1 MVKLYVH
8 FSLPLGGT
16 VNQRSSAGAEIALF
30 VTIVTQAVKN
40 VIENFEMREN
50 ILFQHNYSS
59 YHLSHNRATP
69 NFYFYPNGT
78 IEIHAVNNVI
88 IQKPVTIEI
97 QVVNN
102 CQKRPW
108 YV

>member
-8 FSLPLGGT
+8 FSLPHGGT

-30 VTIVTQAVKN
+30 VTIVTQVVNN

-59 YHLSHNRATP
+59 YHLSHNCATP
-69 NFYFYPNGT
+69 NFYFYPSGT
-78 IEIHAVNNVI
+78 I
-88 IQKPVTIEI
+88 VT

-102 CQKRPW
+102 VTNQK
-108 YV
+108 

>member
-16 VNQRSSAGAEIALF
+16 INQRVCSGAEIALF

-40 VIENFEMREN
+40 VIENFEMRGN
-50 ILFQHNYSS
+50 ILFQQNYSS
-59 YHLSHNRATP
+59 YHLSHNCATP
-69 NFYFYPNGT
+69 NFYLYPSGT
-78 IEIHAVNNVI
+78 I
-88 IQKPVTIEI
+88 VT

-102 CQKRPW
+102 VTNQK
-108 YV
+108 

>member
-16 VNQRSSAGAEIALF
+16 INQRSSTGAEIA
-30 VTIVTQAVKN
+30 IVTQAVKN

-69 NFYFYPNGT
+69 NFYLYPSGT
-78 IEIHAVNNVI
+78 I
-88 IQKPVTIEI
+88 VT

-102 CQKRPW
+102 VTNQK
-108 YV
+108 

>member
-8 FSLPLGGT
+8 FSLPHGGT
-16 VNQRSSAGAEIALF
+16 VNQRSSTAAEIALF

-59 YHLSHNRATP
+59 YHLSHNCATP
-69 NFYFYPNGT
+69 NFYFYPSGT
-78 IEIHAVNNVI
+78 I
-88 IQKPVTIEI
+88 VT

-102 CQKRPW
+102 VTNQK
-108 YV
+108 

>member
-1 MVKLYVH
+1 MH
-8 FSLPLGGT
+8 FSLPLGGIL
-16 VNQRSSAGAEIALF
+16 NQRFSTRAEIALF
-30 VTIVTQAVKN
+30 VTIVTQVVKS

-69 NFYFYPNGT
+69 NFYLYPSGT
-78 IEIHAVNNVI
+78 I
-88 IQKPVTIEI
+88 VT

-102 CQKRPW
+102 VTNQK
-108 YV
+108 